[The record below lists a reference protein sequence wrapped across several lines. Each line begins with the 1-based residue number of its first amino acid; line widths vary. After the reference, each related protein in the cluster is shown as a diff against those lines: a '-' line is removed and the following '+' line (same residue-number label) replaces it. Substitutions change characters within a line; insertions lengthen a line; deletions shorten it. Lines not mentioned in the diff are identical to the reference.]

1 MKIHTKIGV
10 TAMVIA
16 ISTAADAAFISGNA
30 YCRDSAVVHDFDGSV
45 TASLVKAAD
54 GKTRVLHRGLDGL
67 DSGTDRAV
75 VFTALWVFNP
85 STAAKPLG
93 KLCSLRF
100 NLASSFVA
108 SQKTGFHTIG
118 GNRIL
123 LPGFARVP
131 ATRSLPT
138 RETASGDQTSG
149 GSSSAT
155 AKPAQVSDGGS
166 TFVLLGTCLL
176 GLQGIRRKLK
186 Q

>member
-1 MKIHTKIGV
+1 MKLYTKIGV

-16 ISTAADAAFISGNA
+16 ISSAADAAFISGKA

-45 TASLVKAAD
+45 TASLVNAAD
-54 GKTRVLHRGLDGL
+54 GKTWEVHRGLDGL

-93 KLCSLRF
+93 KLSSLRF

-108 SQKTGFHTIG
+108 SQKTGLHTIG
-118 GNRIL
+118 GTRIL
-123 LPGFARVP
+123 LPGFARAP

-138 RETASGDQTSG
+138 HETASGDQASG
-149 GSSSAT
+149 GSSSAV
-155 AKPAQVSDGGS
+155 AKPARVSDGGS

-176 GLQGIRRKLK
+176 GLQGLCRKI
-186 Q
+186 